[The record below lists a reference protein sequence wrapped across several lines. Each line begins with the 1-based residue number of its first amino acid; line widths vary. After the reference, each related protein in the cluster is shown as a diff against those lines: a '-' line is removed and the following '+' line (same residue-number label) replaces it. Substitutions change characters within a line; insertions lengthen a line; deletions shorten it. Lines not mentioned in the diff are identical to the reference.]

1 MLVRSEVSLRYAHT
15 TIVTNV
21 KNPARRS
28 QQATFHVLL
37 PDTAFITGFVM
48 TLGGKSYKAYVKEK
62 EEAKKIYTDAVSQG
76 IGAAHI
82 AAKARDSNHF
92 TVSVN
97 VEPNSK
103 ATFNLTYEELLTR
116 RNGVYNHAINLHPG
130 ALVPRME
137 VSVHIKESQKIKLL
151 RVPEVRTGNEIDAT
165 ETDAQNALVSIQ
177 KSGDEKEATIT
188 FTPDLEEQKRLIR
201 IYADKTK
208 QSASHNWY
216 GDVEEDNDKEGTI
229 GQFVVQ
235 YDVERPEN
243 GEVLV
248 NDGYFVHFFAPQ
260 TLTPLSK
267 YVVFVLDT
275 SGSMGGRKIEQLQ
288 AAMRAILGEL
298 NSNDYFSIV
307 EFDSDVQVHELKEA
321 DEPEKP
327 RTYPYYSWRTESK
340 PVVLISPSLATPD
353 NIAKAQIIVS
363 RLAASGGTNIYEAL
377 RVALDLI
384 HKVDEKN
391 QTSQSANTT
400 EIQKTETS
408 ELEPIII
415 FLTDGDPTVGETSTQ
430 RIISHMTEKNSGPK
444 KAAIF
449 SLAFGEDA
457 DRTFLRKLSLRNDG
471 FMRHIYEAA
480 DAELQLRHFYR
491 QVSSPLL
498 AGVHFVYPPDQV
510 KGGSVTKTKYSTIYA
525 GSEVVVAGELAP
537 GVSELAPSVL
547 GFCADSDKHG
557 RKRYEVR
564 PTTSPGRAGEYLP
577 LERLWAYL
585 SVKQL
590 LDQRET
596 TEHPEDFEKQ
606 ALELSLKYAFVT
618 PLTSLVVVKPNATDA
633 VNAESVDEN
642 KPPALGLPGLL
653 PNAYPAFGSLLQ
665 IPAPA
670 INLGSGSFAATGAH
684 PLSLDFITD
693 IRAEEE
699 EDLDTVLGNAHRGG
713 FIPLS
718 GFSSAFSGHRP
729 ALLGYSHSPSR
740 IIGGAVFDS
749 PPQNKFLAGQ
759 AFYESVPYIL
769 STVPPRVVTSLAPLV
784 NKYHLEGFS
793 WALSLLNY
801 NTDALEFSSNGKNI
815 TLEVSKDSDPPKAV
829 NGDEECANSVNAK
842 QEGTEGSES
851 AGGVCVYLTR
861 CAAAKDIT
869 VDVYHTTYCT
879 VNTRYAGVCCPRN
892 QVDLTKA

>member
-653 PNAYPAFGSLLQ
+653 PNAYP
-665 IPAPA
+665 
-670 INLGSGSFAATGAH
+670 
-684 PLSLDFITD
+684 
-693 IRAEEE
+693 
-699 EDLDTVLGNAHRGG
+699 VLGNAHRGG